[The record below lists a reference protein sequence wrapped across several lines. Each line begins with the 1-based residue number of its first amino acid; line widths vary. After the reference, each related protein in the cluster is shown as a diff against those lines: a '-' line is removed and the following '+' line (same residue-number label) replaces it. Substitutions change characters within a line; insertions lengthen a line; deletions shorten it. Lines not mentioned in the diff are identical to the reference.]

1 MHIPFISKPPTSSV
15 PNKTSPNNTNGI
27 VVLTDKEYQA
37 VAGAPEVQ
45 NEPE

>member
-1 MHIPFISKPPTSSV
+1 MYIPFISEAQPSSV
-15 PNKTSPNNTNGI
+15 ENKPAPNKTNGI

-37 VAGAPEVQ
+37 VAGAPEVR